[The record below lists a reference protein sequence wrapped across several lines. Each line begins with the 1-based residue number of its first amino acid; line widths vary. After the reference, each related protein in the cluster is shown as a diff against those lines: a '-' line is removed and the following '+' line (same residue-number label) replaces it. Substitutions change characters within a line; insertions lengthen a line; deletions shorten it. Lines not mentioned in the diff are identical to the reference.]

1 MVEQAQSGP
10 AVIHVRVRTDFR
22 DALRDAAGECNISDS
37 DFVRLAVVKAMADGL
52 FNERELKAQQHAGQG
67 AGYIEQLKQ
76 LFNGVRWDGDLLSKH
91 HRNELVKNG
100 LAAKANGWNLI
111 TEKGVTYLE
120 ELGLIQP

>member
-1 MVEQAQSGP
+1 MNDPKVGDESVCTSCGHKI
-10 AVIHVRVRTDFR
+10 VFT
-22 DALRDAAGECNISDS
+22 GECWDHRTGVLKPKHPASPPGS
-37 DFVRLAVVKAMADGL
+37 PLAEHV
-52 FNERELKAQQHAGQG
+52 ETQPHAGQG
-67 AGYIEQLKQ
+67 TGYIEQLKQ